1 MSDYTGTAAAP
12 ARIPCCSTCG
22 QPLSSAAAT
31 PGDSYPTPEPSGIFA
46 SNGPSL
52 RFTPGTL
59 LAGRYRIA
67 AFLGQGGMGEV
78 YRADDLTLEQ
88 PVALKF
94 LPDPLLQNRDALG
107 RFHREVRLAR
117 QIAHPNVC
125 RVFDIG
131 AADGR
136 IFIAMEF
143 VDGEDLDIL
152 LRRIGRLAPGK
163 AMDVARQLCD
173 GLASAHDAGV
183 LHRDLKP
190 ANVMLDSKGKVRI
203 TDFGLAALVGESG
216 YELNAGTPAY
226 MAPEQIAQQA
236 VSVRSD
242 IYALGLLL
250 YEVFTGNH
258 PFPSKPLADILLS
271 PELRLSLDM
280 SEVSPQ
286 VQEVIR
292 GCLQPEPDKRLA
304 TVRQVAALFS
314 ACLAEA
320 RPGARSERELSME
333 FTKQNWA
340 WPGAAGPLKV
350 RLAWSLVMSTMIGLA
365 LLLIL
370 GSRITGRALEFSSH
384 AADSS
389 THVVYTW
396 LWCLSLQVFLA
407 LLSMVWLL
415 RSISAPSSA
424 PAGLGETAGT
434 PARRP

>member
-1 MSDYTGTAAAP
+1 MSDYAGTAVAP
-12 ARIPCCSTCG
+12 ARILSCSTCG
-22 QPLSSAAAT
+22 QPLSLAASLS
-31 PGDSYPTPEPSGIFA
+31 DSCPTPEPSASFA
-46 SNGPSL
+46 SHVRSL

-67 AFLGQGGMGEV
+67 AFLGKGGMGEV

-88 PVALKF
+88 AVALKF

-131 AADGR
+131 SADGR

-190 ANVMLDSKGKVRI
+190 ANVMLDSNGKVRI
-203 TDFGLAALVGESG
+203 TDFGLAALVGESR
-216 YELNAGTPAY
+216 YELNVGTPAY
-226 MAPEQIAQQA
+226 MAPEQIAQKA

-250 YEVFTGNH
+250 YEIFTGNH
-258 PFPSKPLADILLS
+258 PFPPKPPADILLS

-292 GCLQPEPDKRLA
+292 GCLQPEPEKRLA
-304 TVRQVAALFS
+304 TVRQVAALFKAS
-314 ACLAEA
+314 
-320 RPGARSERELSME
+320 PNTQPVARSN
-333 FTKQNWA
+333 QNLRGDLTGQKSA
-340 WPGAAGPLKV
+340 QPGSAGSLKV
-350 RLAWSLVMSTMIGLA
+350 RLAWSLVISTMVGLG
-365 LLLIL
+365 LLLVL
-370 GSRITGRALEFSSH
+370 GSRLTGQPLGFSSRID
-384 AADSS
+384 DSNRA
-389 THVVYTW
+389 VFNW
-396 LWCLSLQVFLA
+396 LWCLGLQLFLA
-407 LLSMVWLL
+407 ISSMAWLL

-424 PAGLGETAGT
+424 PAGPAETAGT
-434 PARRP
+434 PAIRP